1 MRISRD
7 RTQGGGHDATGRGCT
22 CARGPV
28 LTGSLRAIGGMVAR
42 KIVGVGVLLIAC
54 SPGGADETSGAT
66 STATATTAMSAAST
80 STTDAPAGSSS
91 GEANVP
97 TTGLVTSTGE
107 ATSTGGLESTSSGAT
122 SDPGESSDTGEAS
135 TSGAPLLRIEPAQAQ
150 VVVASGWSFPARFTA
165 VLGDGEDTPVV
176 AAWTVDDAA
185 LGRITRYGGTF
196 AARNTAGGTVQ
207 VSAEYDGQI
216 ATADVEVVVVDD
228 HPVCP
233 PRPPLMEGE
242 PAPGMFIKVVAPEY
256 EGTGV
261 YHGVYLPP
269 DWTPERRYPVIVES
283 PCNTFGQ
290 LFTGKVDDTRMGY
303 HWAGCRDVVW
313 IVMPYIL
320 NDANLN
326 SGWGDTPATLAY
338 WRTNVPRTLAAV
350 GGDPGAVLVTGFSR
364 GALGAGWIGLQD
376 DEIADAWAG
385 FYLHSHADAPGN
397 GITPDGGA
405 NSPTRMM
412 RVAGRSSLVSWGA
425 VGDGGVTNS
434 VNGADLLTSFGYPVQ
449 TFAVPGVG
457 HTEAWMI
464 DDAASRELVQSWLFA
479 TIAARPGTGA
489 VYGRVTDMQGD
500 GVPGVRVESGPLHW
514 DVTDAE
520 GYYGLRGLLMG
531 TRAVTCTAPGCG
543 APIMVDVADTDVED
557 ADFVAP

>member
-1 MRISRD
+1 M
-7 RTQGGGHDATGRGCT
+7 
-22 CARGPV
+22 AR
-28 LTGSLRAIGGMVAR
+28 R
-42 KIVGVGVLLIAC
+42 IVGGLGLIFAC
-54 SPGGADETSGAT
+54 SSGGADETSVA
-66 STATATTAMSAAST
+66 ATTAMTATTSGGAAST
-80 STTDAPAGSSS
+80 STTAVAAGSSS
-91 GEANVP
+91 GEAGVP
-97 TTGLVTSTGE
+97 TTGAP
-107 ATSTGGLESTSSGAT
+107 ATSTGAAETTSEAASSSEATSETNSGSGAESTTGA
-122 SDPGESSDTGEAS
+122 P
-135 TSGAPLLRIEPAQAQ
+135 PLLRVEPAQAQ

-165 VLGDGEDTPVV
+165 VLDDGDDTPVV

-196 AARNTAGGTVQ
+196 AARNTAGGSVQ
-207 VSAEYDGQI
+207 ISAEYDGQI
-216 ATADVEVVVVDD
+216 ATAYVEVVVLDD

-233 PRPPLMEGE
+233 PRPPLTEG
-242 PAPGMFIKVVAPEY
+242 APTPGQFIKVVAPEY

-283 PCNTFGQ
+283 PCNTYGQ
-290 LFTGKVDDTRMGY
+290 FTGKVDDTRMGY
-303 HWAGCRDVVW
+303 HWTGCRDYVW

-326 SGWGDTPATLAY
+326 SGWGDTPATLEY
-338 WRTNVPRTLAAV
+338 WRTNVPRTIAAV
-350 GGDPGAVLVTGFSR
+350 GGDPGAVVVTGFSR

-376 DEIADAWAG
+376 DGIADAWAG

-405 NSPTRMM
+405 NSPARMM
-412 RVAGRSSLVSWGA
+412 RVAGRTSLVSWGA
-425 VGDGGVTNS
+425 AGDGGMTNS
-434 VNGADLLTSFGYPVQ
+434 VKGADLLTMLGSPVE

-457 HTEAWMI
+457 HTEVWMI
-464 DDAASRELVQSWLFA
+464 DDSVSRETVQDWLFA

-489 VYGRVTDMQGD
+489 VYGRVTDLQGD

-514 DVTDAE
+514 DVSDAE
-520 GYYGLRGLLMG
+520 GYYGLRGLLQG
-531 TRAVTCTAPGCG
+531 TRAVSCTAPGCG
-543 APIMVDVADTDVED
+543 APIMVDVGDVDVED

>member
-1 MRISRD
+1 M
-7 RTQGGGHDATGRGCT
+7 
-22 CARGPV
+22 AR
-28 LTGSLRAIGGMVAR
+28 R
-42 KIVGVGVLLIAC
+42 IVGAVGLIIAC
-54 SPGGADETSGAT
+54 SPADADETSGVSST
-66 STATATTAMSAAST
+66 STAATASTSAST
-80 STTDAPAGSSS
+80 STSGANTGSSS
-91 GEANVP
+91 AEGVP
-97 TTGLVTSTGE
+97 TTGAP
-107 ATSTGGLESTSSGAT
+107 ATSTGAGSTSTGDAASSSEASGE
-122 SDPGESSDTGEAS
+122 PGESTETGAES
-135 TSGAPLLRIEPAQAQ
+135 TTGAPPLLRVEPAQAQ
-150 VVVASGWSFPARFTA
+150 VVVASGWSFPAQFTA
-165 VLGDGEDTPVV
+165 VLSDGDDTPVV

-207 VSAEYDGQI
+207 VSAEFAGQI
-216 ATADVEVVVVDD
+216 ATADVEVVIVDD

-233 PRPPLMEGE
+233 PRPPLTDGV
-242 PAPGMFIKVVAPEY
+242 PTPGQYIKVVAPEY

-283 PCNTFGQ
+283 PCNTYGQ
-290 LFTGKVDDTRMGY
+290 FTGKVDDTRMGY
-303 HWAGCRDVVW
+303 HWAGCRDYVW

-326 SGWGDTPATLAY
+326 SGWGDTPATLEY

-350 GGDPGAVLVTGFSR
+350 GGDPGAVVVTGFSR

-376 DEIADAWAG
+376 DGIADAWAG

-425 VGDGGVTNS
+425 AGDGGMTNS
-434 VNGADLLTSFGYPVQ
+434 VKGADLLTMLGSPVE

-457 HTEAWMI
+457 HTEVWMI
-464 DDAASRELVQSWLFA
+464 DDAVSREHVQDWLFA

-489 VYGRVTDMQGD
+489 VYGRVTDLQGD
-500 GVPGVRVESGPLHW
+500 GVAGVRVEAGPLHW
-514 DVTDAE
+514 DVSDAA
-520 GYYGLRGLLMG
+520 GYYGLRGLSKGM
-531 TRAVTCTAPGCG
+531 RAVACTAPGCG
-543 APIMVDVADTDVED
+543 APIMVDVGDMDVED